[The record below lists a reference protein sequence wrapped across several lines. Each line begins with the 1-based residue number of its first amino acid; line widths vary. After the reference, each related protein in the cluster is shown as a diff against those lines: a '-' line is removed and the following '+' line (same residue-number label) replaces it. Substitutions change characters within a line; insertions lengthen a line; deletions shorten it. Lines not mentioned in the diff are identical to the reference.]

1 VTLVSAAAGAG
12 KTSAIAAWLASEGAA
27 GSVVA
32 WMTLDDTDNDLP
44 RFWADLITAMG
55 VAGALPAGG
64 PLSEL
69 APTAGFGAA
78 ELLRVWAGLDEL
90 PGPVVLVLDDF
101 HEVTDGAVLDSVE
114 EMLDHQGPNLHV
126 VISTRTDPP
135 LRLRPQRLLDP
146 KHGQLTE
153 IRSDDLAFTDTEAA
167 ELFDHNGIR
176 VTAIQRH
183 LLLDRTLGWSAG
195 LRMAALSLEATDVD
209 TGIARFSGAQGSVS
223 DYLIGEV
230 VERLPLVDRDFLL
243 RTSVADRLNGG
254 LAGVLS
260 GRGDGRMVLEKLV
273 GANAFV
279 VRFGGRGEWFGS
291 IRSSGRCCSTGSPR
305 SSPTSCRS
313 CIGWP
318 QRGSRP
324 TTSPSRASGMRSAR
338 RIGTR

>member
-1 VTLVSAAAGAG
+1 MVYRQGSASSVDVTDGPMANVVDNRPINDGDVTLLTFVPDLWNLRMWRRIGTGSWTYHERLAWSWLRWGVPVSDPVRTELRLRPPQTGLTPGLVRRRRLEERLGQGAAGRVTLVSAVAGAG

-153 IRSDDLAFTDTEAA
+153 IRSDDLAFTDTGAA
-167 ELFDHNGIR
+167 ELFDHSGIR

-209 TGIARFSGAQGSVS
+209 TGIPVLRCAGFGLG
-223 DYLIGEV
+223 
-230 VERLPLVDRDFLL
+230 LPDR
-243 RTSVADRLNGG
+243 
-254 LAGVLS
+254 
-260 GRGDGRMVLEKLV
+260 
-273 GANAFV
+273 
-279 VRFGGRGEWFGS
+279 
-291 IRSSGRCCSTGSPR
+291 
-305 SSPTSCRS
+305 
-313 CIGWP
+313 
-318 QRGSRP
+318 
-324 TTSPSRASGMRSAR
+324 
-338 RIGTR
+338 